1 MDDWLDQ
8 AVYNSYQ
15 ILTGVWTF
23 DGLIDHL
30 EIRKEEVEDP
40 DDVSVMPVFF
50 IPPDE
55 DVDNDGIDAMISHF
69 EEMESYEECAE
80 LLKLKK

>member
-8 AVYNSYQ
+8 VVYNSYQ

-50 IPPDE
+50 IPPD
-55 DVDNDGIDAMISHF
+55 VDI
-69 EEMESYEECAE
+69 
-80 LLKLKK
+80 